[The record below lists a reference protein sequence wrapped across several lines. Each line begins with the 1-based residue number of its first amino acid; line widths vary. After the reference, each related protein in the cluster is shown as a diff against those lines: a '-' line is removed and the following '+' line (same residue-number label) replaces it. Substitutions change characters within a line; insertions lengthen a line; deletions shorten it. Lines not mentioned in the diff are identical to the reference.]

1 MPGTKKRRVPFSS
14 CVTEILKLRDSS
26 QLYTDQ
32 EEIVTA
38 LGGSGIGQVVG
49 DLLEKEIPQEVRVLE
64 GL

>member
-1 MPGTKKRRVPFSS
+1 MPGTKKRRAPFSS

-26 QLYTDQ
+26 HQ

-49 DLLEKEIPQEVRVLE
+49 DLLKKEIPQEVRVLE